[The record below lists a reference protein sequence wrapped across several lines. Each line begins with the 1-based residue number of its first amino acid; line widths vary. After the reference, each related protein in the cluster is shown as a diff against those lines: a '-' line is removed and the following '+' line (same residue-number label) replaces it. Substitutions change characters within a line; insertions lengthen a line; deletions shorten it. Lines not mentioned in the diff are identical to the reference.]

1 MRSRSLYDAAMEREG
16 PSAESSGAPHPSEK
30 AEEVGPLRMA
40 PPDSSAS
47 VEQPEYG
54 PEEVHSVLTPAGQ
67 IDSVGQFSRGL
78 GPRRTKIL
86 LFGTLGFILAIGIL
100 TEFR

>member
-1 MRSRSLYDAAMEREG
+1 MEREG
-16 PSAESSGAPHPSEK
+16 SSAESSGTPHQPGK
-30 AEEVGPLRMA
+30 ADEVDPLRMM
-40 PPDSSAS
+40 PPDGCAS

-54 PEEVHSVLTPAGQ
+54 PEEVHSALTPAGQ

-78 GPRRTKIL
+78 GPRRSKIL
-86 LFGTLGFILAIGIL
+86 LFGTLGLILAIGIL

>member
-1 MRSRSLYDAAMEREG
+1 MVD
-16 PSAESSGAPHPSEK
+16 
-30 AEEVGPLRMA
+30 EVDLPRMT
-40 PPDSSAS
+40 PPDGSAS

-67 IDSVGQFSRGL
+67 IESAGQFSRGL

-86 LFGTLGFILAIGIL
+86 LFGMLGLVLVIGIL
-100 TEFR
+100 GELR

>member
-1 MRSRSLYDAAMEREG
+1 MFQVAYDAAMEREG
-16 PSAESSGAPHPSEK
+16 SPAESSGAPHPSGK
-30 AEEVGPLRMA
+30 ADEVNPSRMT
-40 PPDSSAS
+40 PPDGSAS

-54 PEEVHSVLTPAGQ
+54 PEEVHSVLTPAGE
-67 IDSVGQFSRGL
+67 IDSLGQFYRGL

-86 LFGTLGFILAIGIL
+86 LFGTLGLILAIGIL

>member
-1 MRSRSLYDAAMEREG
+1 MCSRSLYDASMDREG
-16 PSAESSGAPHPSEK
+16 SSAESSGAPRPSGK
-30 AEEVGPLRMA
+30 ADEIDPFRMT
-40 PPDSSAS
+40 PPDGSAS
-47 VEQPEYG
+47 VEQRKYG

-67 IDSVGQFSRGL
+67 IDSVGQFYRGL

>member
-1 MRSRSLYDAAMEREG
+1 MVD
-16 PSAESSGAPHPSEK
+16 
-30 AEEVGPLRMA
+30 PLRRM
-40 PPDSSAS
+40 PPDRSAS

-54 PEEVHSVLTPAGQ
+54 PEDVHSVLTPAGQ

-86 LFGTLGFILAIGIL
+86 LLGTLGLILAIGIL
-100 TEFR
+100 AELR

>member
-1 MRSRSLYDAAMEREG
+1 MRRWSARARQRFERSASPTG
-16 PSAESSGAPHPSEK
+16 K
-30 AEEVGPLRMA
+30 ALEVDPLRPT
-40 PPDSSAS
+40 PPDGSAS
-47 VEQPEYG
+47 VEQPEYV

-86 LFGTLGFILAIGIL
+86 LCGTLGLILVIGIL
-100 TEFR
+100 TELR

>member
-1 MRSRSLYDAAMEREG
+1 VFQVAYDAAMERERS
-16 PSAESSGAPHPSEK
+16 PAESSGAPHPSGK
-30 AEEVGPLRMA
+30 ADEVDPSRMT
-40 PPDSSAS
+40 PPDGSAS

-54 PEEVHSVLTPAGQ
+54 PEEVHSVLTPAGE
-67 IDSVGQFSRGL
+67 IDSLGQFYRGL

-100 TEFR
+100 SELS